1 MIPQHHGTRIMS
13 YFFQKAKGSLDGK
26 SQEVEEADFRYPGPK
41 PQSKEAAIMMM
52 ADSVEAA
59 SRTLSNPSPA
69 QMQGMIDRLVDDVL
83 ADHQL
88 DECDITMRDIR
99 LVKESFLKILS
110 GLYHRRID
118 YPGYDFRQAGNE
130 PEKALASGAGSK
142 STKAV

>member
-1 MIPQHHGTRIMS
+1 
-13 YFFQKAKGSLDGK
+13 
-26 SQEVEEADFRYPGPK
+26 
-41 PQSKEAAIMMM
+41 MMM

-59 SRTLSNPSPA
+59 SRTLSSPSPA
-69 QMQGMIDRLVDDVL
+69 QIQGMIDRLVDDIV

-88 DECDITMRDIR
+88 DECDITLGDIR

-118 YPGYDFRQAGNE
+118 YPGYDFRRAGSE
-130 PEKALASGAGSK
+130 PEQAIASGAGPK